1 MGSGLGA
8 LEECLRTCVPEFQSR
23 VNYYIGLAY
32 NRQDGILTT
41 PLTSIPYWLESK
53 KQDFNQPYQG
63 LRKVRQISRFLDQ
76 YAFVQLIVEMINKSF
91 KSKDDESKITD
102 NDKLVA
108 SQYLSVLTNFE
119 DKVDAPS
126 SLILKAYIYAYTL
139 KNEDEAM
146 KTFKKLLDTNP

>member
-1 MGSGLGA
+1 
-8 LEECLRTCVPEFQSR
+8 
-23 VNYYIGLAY
+23 
-32 NRQDGILTT
+32 
-41 PLTSIPYWLESK
+41 
-53 KQDFNQPYQG
+53 
-63 LRKVRQISRFLDQ
+63 
-76 YAFVQLIVEMINKSF
+76 MINKSF